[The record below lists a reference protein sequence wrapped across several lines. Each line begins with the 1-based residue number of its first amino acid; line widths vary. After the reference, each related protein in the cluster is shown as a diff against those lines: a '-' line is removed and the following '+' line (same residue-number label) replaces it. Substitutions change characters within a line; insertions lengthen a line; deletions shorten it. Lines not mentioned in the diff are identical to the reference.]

1 MENIVHLALSNNN
14 FNSTLPQSL
23 GKLASVNF
31 LSLAENQ
38 LVGEIPSEFDMLRN
52 GKSNLAVYLQY
63 IMLSSIGDG
72 LEYFFKN
79 IHGVY
84 LYNPFACP
92 LPTYIS
98 EATCSQCNS
107 GTNHNSCEDCVSAG
121 SVVLMAQTVL
131 KVHTKV
137 Q

>member
-1 MENIVHLALSNNN
+1 
-14 FNSTLPQSL
+14 
-23 GKLASVNF
+23 
-31 LSLAENQ
+31 
-38 LVGEIPSEFDMLRN
+38 MLRN
-52 GKSNLAVYLQY
+52 GKSNLAVCLQY
-63 IMLSSIGDG
+63 NMLSSGDG
-72 LEYFFKN
+72 LEYLKN
-79 IHGVY
+79 IHGVH